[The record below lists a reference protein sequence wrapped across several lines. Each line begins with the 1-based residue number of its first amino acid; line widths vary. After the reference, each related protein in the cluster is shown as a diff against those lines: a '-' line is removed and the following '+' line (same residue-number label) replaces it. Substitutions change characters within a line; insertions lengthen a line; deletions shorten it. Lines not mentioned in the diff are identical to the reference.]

1 MRLWK
6 SEAIDVEPTCIYMQV
21 QYINARWRH
30 LRILF
35 KPAFG
40 LAFLCNFEVSLHPFF
55 NHEIIF
61 AKYSGRTLLML
72 KIFMYAFPTMVLIL
86 GSYLLLYKDSVSQ
99 VLSLESHRII
109 IMFSITYYLL
119 AILGFILVLKNLE
132 TMAYIWIFATVLFT
146 FFMVFVFYMI
156 YSQNLKHKK

>member
-1 MRLWK
+1 
-6 SEAIDVEPTCIYMQV
+6 
-21 QYINARWRH
+21 
-30 LRILF
+30 
-35 KPAFG
+35 
-40 LAFLCNFEVSLHPFF
+40 
-55 NHEIIF
+55 
-61 AKYSGRTLLML
+61 
-72 KIFMYAFPTMVLIL
+72 MYAFPTMVLIL

-99 VLSLESHRII
+99 VLGLESHRII

-119 AILGFILVLKNLE
+119 AILGFVLVLKNLE

>member
-1 MRLWK
+1 
-6 SEAIDVEPTCIYMQV
+6 
-21 QYINARWRH
+21 
-30 LRILF
+30 
-35 KPAFG
+35 
-40 LAFLCNFEVSLHPFF
+40 
-55 NHEIIF
+55 
-61 AKYSGRTLLML
+61 
-72 KIFMYAFPTMVLIL
+72 MYAFPTMVLIL

-119 AILGFILVLKNLE
+119 AILGFVLVLKNLE
-132 TMAYIWIFATVLFT
+132 IMAYIWIFATVLFT